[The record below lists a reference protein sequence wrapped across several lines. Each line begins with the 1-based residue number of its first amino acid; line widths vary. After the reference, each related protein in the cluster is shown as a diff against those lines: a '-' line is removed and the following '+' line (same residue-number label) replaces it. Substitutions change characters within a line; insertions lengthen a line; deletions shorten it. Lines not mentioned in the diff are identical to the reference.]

1 MIITEQKPL
10 DEIVESL
17 GAKTKVFLVG
27 CGDCATACKTG
38 GEAEI
43 QKMKKI
49 LEEKGVTVTGAC
61 IPDATCVAAK
71 LKTALAPH
79 LPALR
84 QTEAVVVFS
93 CGLGVQ
99 SFKDNDRLKLEA
111 LPGCNSLSGAVLD
124 SQGNLWEK
132 CAMCGQCVL
141 GKTAGICPVAL
152 CPKGLLNGPCGG
164 MNKGKC
170 ELDPDRDCA
179 WVLIYREAEK
189 KRSLESIKKIQPAR
203 NHKKAARP
211 HVLIVNQPAAK

>member
-1 MIITEQKPL
+1 MIITEQKPPE
-10 DEIVESL
+10 EILESL
-17 GAKTKVFLVG
+17 AGKTKIFLIG

-38 GEAEI
+38 GEAEMQDM
-43 QKMKKI
+43 QKL
-49 LEEKGVTVTGAC
+49 LEEKGMTVTGIC

-71 LKTALAPH
+71 LKTALAGH

-84 QTEAVVVFS
+84 QSEAVVVFS

-99 SFKDNDRLKLEA
+99 SFKDNDRLRLTV

-124 SQGNLWEK
+124 GQGNLREK

-170 ELDPDRDCA
+170 ELDFERDCV

-189 KRSLESIKKIQPAR
+189 KQQAEALKKIQPPR
-203 NHKKAARP
+203 DYKKTVRP
-211 HVLIVNQPAAK
+211 HSLIVNQPAVK